1 MNYEKWSVVLRNR
14 QLVQFASRFLGEEIS
29 LVYRVLLNLM
39 EDKILRCTDV
49 LQATEDDEWDEDHF
63 QTFTTLEIM
72 DALRPYSNNEQNG
85 EPPKCHDPSAYDH
98 SDLEQILSSTDKS
111 HLGIIHG
118 DRQLLNEHLGSLSE
132 DPRRFVTKV
141 GAKGGGEWKVEFN
154 NLSRI
159 LIQLEIEIYVT
170 ACFGSVASRIVRIL
184 YDKGKLDEKKI
195 GDFALLRPRDLR
207 SALTALQAAGIVD
220 VQSVP
225 RDASRQTSKTIF
237 LWSFEQDQCR
247 RLMLINTYKAMSR
260 LMQRASSEQKK
271 YQSVLEKAERTDV
284 VGNEAQYLS
293 AAENLALD
301 MWNNTEKGLLTQL
314 WRLDD
319 LVSILRDF

>member
-1 MNYEKWSVVLRNR
+1 MLRNR
-14 QLVQFASRFLGEEIS
+14 QLVEFASRFLGEETS
-29 LVYRVLLNLM
+29 LVYGVLLNLM

-63 QTFTTLEIM
+63 QTCTTLEIM
-72 DALRPYSNNEQNG
+72 DALGPYNDNAQNGGMPYSHNPLKYGHGNLKQ
-85 EPPKCHDPSAYDH
+85 A
-98 SDLEQILSSTDKS
+98 LSSEENS
-111 HLGIIHG
+111 QLGIIDG
-118 DRQLLNEHLGSLSE
+118 NKQLVNEHLDLLAE
-132 DPRRFVTKV
+132 DPRRFVIKV
-141 GAKGGGEWKVEFN
+141 STKGGGEWKIDFK

-170 ACFGSVASRIVRIL
+170 ACFGNVASRIVRIL
-184 YDKGKLDEKKI
+184 HDKGKLDEKKI

-207 SALTALQAAGIVD
+207 SALTALQASGIVD
-220 VQSVP
+220 VQSIP
-225 RDASRQTSKTIF
+225 RDTSRQTSKTIF

-260 LMQRASSEQKK
+260 IMQRASHEQKK

-284 VGNEAQYLS
+284 IGNEAQYLS
-293 AAENLALD
+293 DAERLALD
-301 MWNNTEKGLLTQL
+301 TWNSTEKGLLTHL

>member
-1 MNYEKWSVVLRNR
+1 MLRNR
-14 QLVQFASRFLGEEIS
+14 QLVLFASRFLGEEIS

-49 LQATEDDEWDEDHF
+49 LQASEDDEWDEDHF

-72 DALRPYSNNEQNG
+72 DALSPYSNKEQNG
-85 EPPKCHDPSAYDH
+85 EPPKYDGPSAYDD
-98 SDLEQILSSTDKS
+98 SDLEQILSSVDNS
-111 HLGIIHG
+111 HLGIFQG

-141 GAKGGGEWKVEFN
+141 GTRGGGEWKVEFE

-247 RLMLINTYKAMSR
+247 RLMLINTYKVMSR
-260 LMQRASSEQKK
+260 LMQRAISEQKK

-293 AAENLALD
+293 TAENLALHT
-301 MWNNTEKGLLTQL
+301 WNNTEKGLLTQL